1 MHGEGWGLFSLYL
14 GLQGAGVCVW
24 GGWEWGGGVGGGAAL
39 LSPHPGASYPM
50 VPGGKINTDAVGTG
64 DPDMTLR

>member
-1 MHGEGWGLFSLYL
+1 MCV
-14 GLQGAGVCVW
+14 GV
-24 GGWEWGGGVGGGAAL
+24 GGGGVGVGVGGAAL
-39 LSPHPGASYPM
+39 LSLHPGASYPM